1 LQHVIVQAAGIFRI
15 ILLMDASLKVG
26 PIMPKLVTPLCFL
39 TSLNEIIRMNFNALV
54 SLRTK

>member
-1 LQHVIVQAAGIFRI
+1 
-15 ILLMDASLKVG
+15 
-26 PIMPKLVTPLCFL
+26 MPKLVTPLCFL